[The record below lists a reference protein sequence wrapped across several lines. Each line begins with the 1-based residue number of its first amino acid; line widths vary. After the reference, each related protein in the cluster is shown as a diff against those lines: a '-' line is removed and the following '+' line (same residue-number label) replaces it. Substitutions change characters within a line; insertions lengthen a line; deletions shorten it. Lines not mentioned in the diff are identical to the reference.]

1 MIASNTILPSQ
12 TISIPHLLLTQLISN
27 FSWKHPPGL
36 FPGDANKR
44 HFLDGLCSP
53 LVIFVLRRQVELLT
67 RLSRAA
73 AEAEATEDLAAT
85 ATATVAGAA

>member
-1 MIASNTILPSQ
+1 MLASNTIRPLQVTPLS
-12 TISIPHLLLTQLISN
+12 HLLLAPLILN

-44 HFLDGLCSP
+44 HFLEGLCSL
-53 LVIFVLRRQVELLT
+53 LVIFVFCRQVELVT
-67 RLSRAA
+67 RFSRAA

-85 ATATVAGAA
+85 AKATIAGEA